1 MSVLERQV
9 NLGREL
15 FEINTGTVRRLV
27 ELQTES
33 IQKYFETNQE
43 FASKLPEIKDVSSF
57 VELQRDYGQAVW
69 EGIQDSWK
77 ARGEVVREA
86 VENAGSLV
94 RDSFSTETEEAT
106 APKAKPAAEKAAA

>member
-1 MSVLERQV
+1 MSVMERQA

-27 ELQTES
+27 ELQTEGVR
-33 IQKYFETNQE
+33 KYFEMNQE
-43 FASKLPEIKDVSSF
+43 FAGKLPEIKDVSSF

-69 EGIQDSWK
+69 EGFQDNLK
-77 ARGEVVREA
+77 AGGEVVREA

-94 RDSFSTETEEAT
+94 RDSFSTETEEEVK
-106 APKAKPAAEKAAA
+106 PVAKKAAA

>member
-1 MSVLERQV
+1 MSVMERQA

-27 ELQTES
+27 ELQTEGVR
-33 IQKYFETNQE
+33 KYFEMNQE
-43 FASKLPEIKDVSSF
+43 FAGKLPEIKDVSSF

-69 EGIQDSWK
+69 EGFQDNLK
-77 ARGEVVREA
+77 AGGEVVREA

-94 RDSFSTETEEAT
+94 RGSFSPETEEEI
-106 APKAKPAAEKAAA
+106 KPVAEKAAA

>member
-9 NLGREL
+9 NLSREL

-27 ELQTES
+27 ELQTEGVR
-33 IQKYFETNQE
+33 KYFEMNQD
-43 FASKLPEIKDVSSF
+43 FAKKLPEIKDVSSF

-69 EGIQDSWK
+69 EGIQDNLK
-77 ARGEVVREA
+77 AGGEVVREA

-94 RDSFSTETEEAT
+94 RDTFTPETEEEA
-106 APKAKPAAEKAAA
+106 AKPVAEKAAA